1 MGSKNS
7 TLFTSQRAA
16 MCFHKL
22 NSNASHAWNETH
34 LIKSRKI
41 TECSWLVGE
50 GWELV
55 SYLCIGQRLLT
66 LEDTG
71 ITDRAAWTYTAR
83 KKKKAEQ
90 LTKLFVDMEEPTLRW
105 VAACKDC
112 PMQTAVQTSQFCSM
126 EGMKPGGAQPAPR
139 LEKPCDALLDEMGS
153 DAYTKAKKA
162 LINNLLETRHGG

>member
-1 MGSKNS
+1 MLEDVHRLEIRRKRLTNLLADIPGSSNLGIFLKSIGGQSCERHSGKQELWKIHLSPCYFLLCSVRRTMGSKNS

-83 KKKKAEQ
+83 KKKGW
-90 LTKLFVDMEEPTLRW
+90 TTD
-105 VAACKDC
+105 
-112 PMQTAVQTSQFCSM
+112 
-126 EGMKPGGAQPAPR
+126 
-139 LEKPCDALLDEMGS
+139 
-153 DAYTKAKKA
+153 
-162 LINNLLETRHGG
+162 